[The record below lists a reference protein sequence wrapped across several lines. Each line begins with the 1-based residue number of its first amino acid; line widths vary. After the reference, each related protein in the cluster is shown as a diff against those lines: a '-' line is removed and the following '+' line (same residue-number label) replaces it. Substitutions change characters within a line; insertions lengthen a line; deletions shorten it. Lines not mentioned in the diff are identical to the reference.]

1 MRSRVRETRRA
12 HEVEG
17 ITQRREAVALRVRE
31 DRGER
36 QLARNFEHRDLPP
49 ASARSQC
56 TDTIASKLPSPSALP
71 GDGLG
76 KGGRAGARNAPRV
89 LSKQ

>member
-31 DRGER
+31 DRGEHE
-36 QLARNFEHRDLPP
+36 LTRNLGNWTSPP
-49 ASARSQC
+49 H
-56 TDTIASKLPSPSALP
+56 
-71 GDGLG
+71 
-76 KGGRAGARNAPRV
+76 PRV
-89 LSKQ
+89 ARTQALRLIPATD